1 MFEDQRSCARSRA
14 TGTQYC
20 DQFMHNENFQEFFS
34 DECIGNKACVISM
47 PEIHKFI
54 DTSVDQN
61 LVSAC
66 QSEESRFYLQH
77 SCAEDQATIDAKN
90 VHGIIIAVVEILS
103 TFIVLFTVI
112 FNRNKTEKMGRQ
124 YDELNL
130 TASDYSLYI
139 NVSANHRYE
148 FEQTY
153 GRKIEERSQHSRGEF
168 FKTFIQEKIKVDGI
182 NPARIDLVFDNK
194 KMIDLLEAR
203 GNAIKL
209 Q

>member
-1 MFEDQRSCARSRA
+1 
-14 TGTQYC
+14 
-20 DQFMHNENFQEFFS
+20 
-34 DECIGNKACVISM
+34 M
-47 PEIHKFI
+47 PDIHKFI
-54 DTSVDQN
+54 DTGVDQN

-77 SCAEDQATIDAKN
+77 TCGEEQDTIDAKN
-90 VHGIIIAVVEILS
+90 VHCIIIAVVEILS

-130 TASDYSLYI
+130 TASDYSLYV
-139 NVSANHRYE
+139 NVSARHRYE
-148 FEQTY
+148 FDQTY
-153 GRKIEERSQHSRGEF
+153 GRKIEERSQHSRGEY
-168 FKTFIQEKIKVDGI
+168 FKTFIQEKIKIEGV